1 MKMQF
6 NNTKLVKSSN
16 KRSTIKTDNKSEVPA
31 SLLSLKTDQRISQ
44 KIDTKRWIESQTDCA
59 D

>member
-6 NNTKLVKSSN
+6 NNTKLVNSSN
-16 KRSTIKTDNKSEVPA
+16 ERSTTKTDKKSEIPA
-31 SLLSLKTDQRISQ
+31 SLLSLKTDQQISQ

>member
-6 NNTKLVKSSN
+6 NNTKLVNSSN
-16 KRSTIKTDNKSEVPA
+16 ERSTIKTDNTCEIPA
-31 SLLSLKTDQRISQ
+31 SLLSSKTDQQISQ

-59 D
+59 E